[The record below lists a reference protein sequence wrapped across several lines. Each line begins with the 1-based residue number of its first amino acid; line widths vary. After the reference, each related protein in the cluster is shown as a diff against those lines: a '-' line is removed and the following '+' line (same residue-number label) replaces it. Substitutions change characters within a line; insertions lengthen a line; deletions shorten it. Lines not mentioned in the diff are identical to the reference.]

1 MVLKIHRLAHW
12 LHLRGVPALPWMLR
26 ALNRIVFSVVLP
38 PSTKVGK
45 DVTLAYEG
53 LGTVI
58 HRDVVIGN
66 GVYIGSGVTIGGRSG
81 RIGVAVI
88 EDGVMVGTGAKI
100 LGPVHIGRCASI
112 GANSVV
118 LTDVPAFAV
127 AVGAPAKVVR
137 INREEDIP
145 TYIKQ

>member
-1 MVLKIHRLAHW
+1 M
-12 LHLRGVPALPWMLR
+12 
-26 ALNRIVFSVVLP
+26 NRIVFSVVLP
-38 PSTKVGK
+38 PATRIGK
-45 DVTLAYEG
+45 GVTLAYEG

-58 HRDVVIGN
+58 HRAAVIGDN
-66 GVYIGSGVTIGGRSG
+66 VYIGSGVTIGGRSG
-81 RIGVAVI
+81 HPDVAVI
-88 EDGVMVGTGAKI
+88 EEGAMIGTGAKI
-100 LGPVHIGRCASI
+100 LGPVRIGRYASI

-118 LTDVPAFAV
+118 LADVPAFAV